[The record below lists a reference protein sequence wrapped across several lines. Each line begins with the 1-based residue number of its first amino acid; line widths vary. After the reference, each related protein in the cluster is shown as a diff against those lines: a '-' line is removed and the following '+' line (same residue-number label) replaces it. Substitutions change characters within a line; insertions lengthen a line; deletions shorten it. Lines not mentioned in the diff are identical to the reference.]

1 MRTIMEEQK
10 AIRQLRFIFT
20 LVMLL
25 PIAVMACC
33 LIGLIKDKVK
43 MNNTIE
49 AEAYVS
55 SVKISTGYSGE
66 TKIKYIMQLLTIV

>member
-25 PIAVMACC
+25 PIAVM
-33 LIGLIKDKVK
+33 
-43 MNNTIE
+43 T
-49 AEAYVS
+49 
-55 SVKISTGYSGE
+55 
-66 TKIKYIMQLLTIV
+66 